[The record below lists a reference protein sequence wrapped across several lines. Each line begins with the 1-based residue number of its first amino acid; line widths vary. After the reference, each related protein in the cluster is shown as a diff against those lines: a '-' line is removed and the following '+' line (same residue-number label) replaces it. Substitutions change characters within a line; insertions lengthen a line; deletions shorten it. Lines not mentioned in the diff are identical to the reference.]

1 MVTNWQKYATGTL
14 YQYFILC
21 IFILLYRVDKDM
33 HVNCELQA
41 FNSIVIKQ
49 VAASL
54 EEEASHI

>member
-1 MVTNWQKYATGTL
+1 MH
-14 YQYFILC
+14 
-21 IFILLYRVDKDM
+21 LLYRVDKDM

-54 EEEASHI
+54 EEEASNILIQAFICSVFLQSPPPHPIF